1 MPGLVPQVIIGSISP
16 ASTWISRSKAAPSSL
31 GSARQRARAASQAAP
46 FGAKGRPARYSKLL
60 SSGATRPAR
69 APASID
75 MLQTVI
81 RSSIDSA
88 RIALPRYSSAWP
100 LAPAVP
106 MRAIRAR
113 IRSLALTPGA
123 SRAREGCR
131 VRPRPALQQALRREH
146 VADLARADAEGQRTE
161 GAVRAGVAVAA
172 DDRRARVRESQLRA
186 DHVHDAL
193 TLVAHRV
200 QRHAELP
207 AVALERRDL
216 LGGGAARRRTPPV
229 GAAPRRDRV
238 VHRRHGA
245 LGAPHREAA
254 RAQLREGLRRGH
266 LVDQVQIDVE
276 DCRRLLPSPP
286 TRGGRPRSCR

>member
-1 MPGLVPQVIIGSISP
+1 MPGLVPQVIIGWISP

-123 SRAREGCR
+123 SRPEK
-131 VRPRPALQQALRREH
+131 
-146 VADLARADAEGQRTE
+146 DA
-161 GAVRAGVAVAA
+161 AY
-172 DDRRARVRESQLRA
+172 DR
-186 DHVHDAL
+186 
-193 TLVAHRV
+193 
-200 QRHAELP
+200 
-207 AVALERRDL
+207 
-216 LGGGAARRRTPPV
+216 
-229 GAAPRRDRV
+229 
-238 VHRRHGA
+238 
-245 LGAPHREAA
+245 
-254 RAQLREGLRRGH
+254 GLRCSRH
-266 LVDQVQIDVE
+266 CVASTWPTSLVPMPKASAPKAPCVLVWLSPQTIVE
-276 DCRRLLPSPP
+276 PGWVSPSSGPITCTMP
-286 TRGGRPRSCR
+286 